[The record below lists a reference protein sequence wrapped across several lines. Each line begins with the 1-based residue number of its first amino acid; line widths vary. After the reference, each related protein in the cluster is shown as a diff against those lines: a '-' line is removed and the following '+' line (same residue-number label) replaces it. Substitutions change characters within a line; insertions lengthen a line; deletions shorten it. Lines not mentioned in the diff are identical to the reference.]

1 MRGFTLI
8 EVVIALTILTLSL
21 AALYSAFE
29 SSLSRTR
36 RDSRFSEGT
45 MIAQSLLARAG
56 SELPASQGSY
66 EGELNGFGYQLT
78 QQMSGEPRGQAR
90 TPVPTLRVTARVWWT
105 GGAGHHDIEIS
116 TLKLVPQASQ

>member
-8 EVVIALTILTLSL
+8 EVVIAFTILTLSL

-29 SSLSRTR
+29 TSLSRTR

-56 SELPASQGSY
+56 SELSASHGSY

-78 QQMSGEPRGQAR
+78 QQMSGEPRGQPRA
-90 TPVPTLRVTARVWWT
+90 TVSTLRVTARVWWT
-105 GGAGHHDIEIS
+105 GSTGHHDIEIS
-116 TLKLVPQASQ
+116 TLKLVSKADQ